1 MEDKLKVE
9 IIPAK
14 PKQRDKKVAVYARAE
29 RSNVEIIDDG
39 IKRNGTKYS
48 FKKR

>member
-14 PKQRDKKVAVYARAE
+14 PKQRDKNVAVKGE
-29 RSNVEIIDDG
+29 SQN
-39 IKRNGTKYS
+39 
-48 FKKR
+48 